1 MRLPDDLIATPGPP
15 LRGEHELRAL
25 EAQVGALPADYR
37 EFLQLHNGAELERC
51 RFGRYNVRAL
61 WGIGF
66 APHYELLQRTA
77 EELEQPEWL
86 LPVGEDVFGNC
97 FCVALAGAPVPGQ
110 MLFWDH
116 ELAPEEALTPI
127 AGSFGAFLSG
137 LVLQPPIE
145 LDHPPTGRHGTAAL
159 SGAIMF
165 IEGDIEVFLAGRRSA
180 ENTKAWCR
188 ARVAGVLKRRWW
200 RRTRGLRQALDA
212 VDRAATPDELVA
224 AMRAVAPELEALMP
238 TWIAARQPG
247 WALDERYLAERAGG

>member
-1 MRLPDDLIATPGPP
+1 MRLPDDLIAMPGPP
-15 LRGEHELRAL
+15 LHGEHELHAL
-25 EAQVGALPADYR
+25 EAQVGALPAAYR
-37 EFLQLHNGAELERC
+37 EFLREHNGAKLERC
-51 RFGRYNVRAL
+51 AFGRYDVRAL

-66 APHYELLQRTA
+66 TPHYALLRRTA

-97 FCVALAGAPVPGQ
+97 FCVALAAAPAPGQ
-110 MLFWDH
+110 VLFWDH
-116 ELAPEEALTPI
+116 ELPPEEALTPI
-127 AGSFGAFLSG
+127 ADSFDAFLSG
-137 LVLQPPIE
+137 LVQQPPIE
-145 LDHPPTGRHGTAAL
+145 LDEPPTGRHGTAAL

-165 IEGDIEVFLAGRRSA
+165 IEMDVEVFLAGRRSA